1 MEWYSGIKLVHV
13 VSIHISITLFI
24 LRFLMDDQGQFVWRS
39 RPWKM
44 FPHIND
50 TLLLASAIG
59 LLYITGWQI
68 FVHFWIT
75 VKVAL
80 VVVYIV
86 LGWFAMRINLGRGYR
101 WLAFIMAL
109 GVFTLIYTFA
119 LKKFM

>member
-1 MEWYSGIKLVHV
+1 MEWYSGIKFVHV
-13 VSIHISITLFI
+13 ISIHISITLFI
-24 LRFLMDDQGQFVWRS
+24 IRFFMDDQGQHVWRS

-44 FPHIND
+44 VPHIND

-80 VVVYIV
+80 VVVYII
-86 LGWFAMRINLGRGYR
+86 LGWFALRINLARGYR
-101 WLAFIMAL
+101 WVAFIMAL
-109 GVFTLIYTFA
+109 GVFVLIYAFA
-119 LKKFM
+119 IKKFM